1 MVDNAQMT
9 RETRSI
15 DVDGARLAAD
25 LWPAGDESSGAPVV
39 LLHAGIC
46 DRRSWYTTAERLT
59 GLGPVLAYDR
69 RGFGETRPGAQPF
82 RHVHDLLSVLEQSF
96 DEPAWLVGSSMGGGV
111 ALDTALAAPERVA
124 GLVLLAPA
132 VTGAPDDGDL
142 DADTQLIS
150 DLLDAAD
157 AAGDSGEVNR
167 LEAWLWL
174 DGPAGPEGR
183 VGGPARDLTLAMNAI
198 VLGHGVAEDAGS
210 SEAETWPQ
218 LGAVKAPTTVAW
230 GDLDLPFIRRRC
242 RSLAELLPQGR
253 GRVLPGTAHLPYLE
267 QPESVAGVIR
277 DALLP

>member
-1 MVDNAQMT
+1 MVDNARMT
-9 RETRSI
+9 RVSRSI

-25 LWPAGDESSGAPVV
+25 LWPADDQSSGAPVV

-46 DRRSWYTTAERLT
+46 DRRSWYTTAERLA

-69 RGFGETRPGAQPF
+69 RGFGETGPSAQPF
-82 RHVHDLLSVLEQSF
+82 RHGHDLLSVLAQSF

-111 ALDTALAAPERVA
+111 ALDAALAAPDRVA

-198 VLGHGVAEDAGS
+198 VLGHAVAEDAGS
-210 SEAETWPQ
+210 SEAEAWPQ
-218 LGAVKAPTTVAW
+218 LGAVKVPTTVAW
-230 GDLDLPFIRRRC
+230 GELDLPFIRRRC
-242 RSLAELLPQGR
+242 RSLAELLPQAR
-253 GRVLPGTAHLPYLE
+253 ARVLPGTAHLPYLE
-267 QPESVAGVIR
+267 QPELVAGVIR
-277 DALLP
+277 DAVLR